1 MDFIMEYRE
10 NPMFGR
16 KVFFLNP
23 PLSIENYVVENLK
36 SQEYEVYIIREYN
49 LAKPVLRNYGNSIC
63 FIYIDD
69 ELSFDGW
76 FNFIKSFEIDES
88 LNKVFLG
95 VLSFKTKPK
104 DQERFLMNLK
114 LPGGFVRLDRKTEII
129 SQQIEGI
136 LKINGAKGVRQ
147 VIRLDL
153 RESKDVNG
161 YFNYG
166 TILYS
171 FRLIDISVMGFATIV
186 PAKMGK
192 IFKKDSFFKN
202 ISITMGRYSFYC
214 NVLIFESRIVGDNCT
229 VVALFTDGTSPEI
242 KKKIHD
248 FVYDTLEKRNRIFM
262 ESLARDFT
270 DYSIRFVEPK
280 EENPKDK
287 NDKNDGEV
295 VEVLKSAD
303 KNPSREKSSE
313 KSNENEKSSNESK
326 KNP

>member
-1 MDFIMEYRE
+1 MGFIMEYRE

-36 SQEYEVYIIREYN
+36 SKEYEVYIIREYN

-69 ELSFDGW
+69 ELSLDGW

-95 VLSFKTKPK
+95 VLSVKTKPK

-114 LPGGFVRLDRKTEII
+114 LPGGFVRLDQKTEIV

-192 IFKKDSFFKN
+192 IFKKDSFLKN

-214 NVLIFESRIVGDNCT
+214 NVLIFESRTVGENCT
-229 VVALFTDGTSPEI
+229 VVALFDDGTSTEI

-270 DYSIRFVEPK
+270 DYSVRFVEQK
-280 EENPKDK
+280 DENPTDNK
-287 NDKNDGEV
+287 NDENVE
-295 VEVLKSAD
+295 EVLKSAD
-303 KNPSREKSSE
+303 ENPSEQKSAEEKIQ
-313 KSNENEKSSNESK
+313 SSNE

>member
-287 NDKNDGEV
+287 NDGEV
-295 VEVLKSAD
+295 GEVLKSAD
-303 KNPSREKSSE
+303 ENPSS
-313 KSNENEKSSNESK
+313 ENEKSSNESK

>member
-1 MDFIMEYRE
+1 MEYRE

-76 FNFIKSFEIDES
+76 FNFIKSFEFDES

-114 LPGGFVRLDRKTEII
+114 LPGGFVRLDQKTEIV

-136 LKINGAKGVRQ
+136 LKINGAKGVRR

-192 IFKKDSFFKN
+192 IFKKDSFLKN

-214 NVLIFESRIVGDNCT
+214 NVLIFASKTVGESCT
-229 VVALFTDGTSPEI
+229 VVALYEDGTSPEI

-248 FVYDTLEKRNRIFM
+248 FVYDTLEKRNRLFM

-270 DYSIRFVEPK
+270 DYSIRFVEQK
-280 EENPKDK
+280 ENPKDK
-287 NDKNDGEV
+287 NNEEGEE
-295 VEVLKSAD
+295 EVLKSVD
-303 KNPSREKSSE
+303 ENSPNEKSSE
-313 KSNENEKSSNESK
+313 KSDENEQSSSESK
-326 KNP
+326 NNP